1 MFKLFG
7 RKSSFK
13 KDSYSAII
21 LINEIQKKKPV
32 VFLEVGVYQGV
43 TSRNVCELLNKIHL
57 GKFQYIGVDIFDL
70 KLNKEEFTTKH
81 DRISNP
87 FKWIYFNFIKKN
99 KPDSFLGV
107 KNFLSKFEENVELHR
122 GFSENTLPILD
133 LSKVDF
139 CFLDGGH
146 SYETVKNDLTIL
158 TNKMKK
164 NSIIICDDYDQ
175 VSYGVKRAVDE
186 LLNIVTSIENLNERL
201 VKITV

>member
-1 MFKLFG
+1 M
-7 RKSSFK
+7 
-13 KDSYSAII
+13 
-21 LINEIQKKKPV
+21 
-32 VFLEVGVYQGV
+32 
-43 TSRNVCELLNKIHL
+43 
-57 GKFQYIGVDIFDL
+57 
-70 KLNKEEFTTKH
+70 
-81 DRISNP
+81 
-87 FKWIYFNFIKKN
+87 
-99 KPDSFLGV
+99 
-107 KNFLSKFEENVELHR
+107 SKFEENVELHR